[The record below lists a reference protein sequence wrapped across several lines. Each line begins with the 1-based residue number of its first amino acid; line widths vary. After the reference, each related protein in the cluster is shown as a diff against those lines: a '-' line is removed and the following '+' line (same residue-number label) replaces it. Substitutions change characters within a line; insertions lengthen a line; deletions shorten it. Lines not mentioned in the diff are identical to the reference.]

1 MANHRADRRATER
14 DSSARRAPGTRST
27 RPHASG
33 APADAKQPVASPAR
47 AAGGKRKAVKHAA
60 PRSSVRSALPPAPV
74 LAGVAVLAV
83 AVGGAVSAPQTDRR
97 TPVASGSGS
106 EFAVASAPTIDKGV
120 TRAGLV
126 ADRRAVVSRDS
137 QRDALEDAADADLL
151 KQAEAQAKERNAA
164 LAAFAHKA
172 EQQAEKIAANQWVL
186 PVDGYRITNT
196 FGMAAGYYSSGY
208 HTGLDF
214 AAPSGTPVK
223 AVANGTITQ
232 VGYDGSYGNK
242 TVLTLEDGTELWF
255 AHQLSF
261 AVSVGQTVR
270 AGEVIGYVGS
280 TGNSFGP
287 HLHLE
292 VRPGA
297 GDPVDPYQA
306 LVVNGVR
313 P

>member
-1 MANHRADRRATER
+1 VTAVTPAT
-14 DSSARRAPGTRST
+14 
-27 RPHASG
+27 
-33 APADAKQPVASPAR
+33 R
-47 AAGGKRKAVKHAA
+47 AAGGKRKALKHVA
-60 PRSSVRSALPPAPV
+60 PRSSALKALPPVPV

-83 AVGGAVSAPQTDRR
+83 AVGGALSAEQPGVVDTGRER
-97 TPVASGSGS
+97 G
-106 EFAVASAPTIDKGV
+106 FAVASAFIGDSGV
-120 TRAGLV
+120 ARASLL

-137 QRDALEDAADADLL
+137 RRDALKDAADADLL
-151 KQAEAQAKERNAA
+151 QQAEAQAKERNAA
-164 LAAFAHKA
+164 LAAFAQQA
-172 EQQAEKIAANQWVL
+172 EQQAQKIAANQWVL
-186 PVDGYRITNT
+186 PVDSYRITNT

-214 AAPSGTPVK
+214 AAPSGTPIK
-223 AVANGTITQ
+223 AIANGTITE

-242 TVLTLEDGTELWF
+242 TVLTLDDGTELWF
-255 AHQLSF
+255 AHQLSY
-261 AVSVGQTVR
+261 AVESGQTVR

-287 HLHLE
+287 HVHVE

-306 LVVNGVR
+306 FVVNGVT

>member
-1 MANHRADRRATER
+1 MR
-14 DSSARRAPGTRST
+14 DSSARRTLST
-27 RPHASG
+27 RTSRTPLDAPHASAADVARVTPAAS
-33 APADAKQPVASPAR
+33 APAASTP
-47 AAGGKRKAVKHAA
+47 GKRKAVKHAA
-60 PRSSVRSALPPAPV
+60 RPSVVSALPPVPV

-83 AVGGAVSAPQTDRR
+83 AVGGALASPTSPDEGATVADR
-97 TPVASGSGS
+97 G
-106 EFAVASAPTIDKGV
+106 FAVASALTGDSAV
-120 TRAGLV
+120 ARASLL

-137 QRDALEDAADADLL
+137 RRDALEDAADADLL
-151 KQAEAQAKERNAA
+151 QQAEAQAKERNAA
-164 LAAFAHKA
+164 LAAFA
-172 EQQAEKIAANQWVL
+172 QQAEVQAKKIAANQWVL
-186 PVDGYRITNT
+186 PLDSYRLTNT

-214 AAPSGTPVK
+214 AAPSGTPIK
-223 AVANGTITQ
+223 AVANGTITET
-232 VGYDGSYGNK
+232 GYDGAYGNK

-255 AHQLSF
+255 CHQTAF
-261 AVSVGQTVR
+261 AASVGQTVR

-297 GDPVDPYQA
+297 GDPVDPFQA
-306 LVVNGVR
+306 LAVNGVT